1 MHELN
6 APLWTECRQNAK
18 KNAENAQKCTSQKRY
33 QFVAKTV
40 LIPSARIAAAIT
52 PPASTMR
59 APATVYQLAV
69 VLLPAAAS
77 AFQMPWSSSGSGS
90 AQREAKRQL

>member
-40 LIPSARIAAAIT
+40 LIPVTGWGAQQLVGQENLNSVAIKENL
-52 PPASTMR
+52 
-59 APATVYQLAV
+59 YI
-69 VLLPAAAS
+69 
-77 AFQMPWSSSGSGS
+77 
-90 AQREAKRQL
+90 